1 MSYRVISS
9 IWALLLL
16 SACAIPKTGGR
27 QVAGT
32 GTPGLGPQDVYSQQ
46 VFRSDM
52 ATAGVDLGSA
62 ESFNEP
68 DRVTAAVKLCYDGV
82 KFPEFFTYQRSLRRC
97 MVMDYVASRDDL
109 EATHNG
115 QLPGNPFFE
124 GDVVVR
130 RWAADS
136 PRAGF
141 SSPDEM
147 FQFMRAGYGYAK
159 PNELSAL
166 RTHNQQIFV
175 APQPGRGPSILP
187 RSQ

>member
-1 MSYRVISS
+1 MSHRVTAS
-9 IWALLLL
+9 IGALLLL
-16 SACAIPKTGGR
+16 SACAVPNAGGQ

-32 GTPGLGPQDVYSQQ
+32 GTPGLGPQDAFSQP
-46 VFRSDM
+46 VFREDM

-62 ESFNEP
+62 ESFNDP
-68 DRVTAAVKLCYDGV
+68 NRVTAAVEQCYDGV
-82 KFPEFFTYQRSLRRC
+82 KFPEFSTYQRFLRRC

-109 EATHNG
+109 AATHNG
-115 QLPGNPFFE
+115 QIPGNPFFE

-147 FQFMRAGYGYAK
+147 FQFMRAGYSYAK
-159 PNELSAL
+159 PNELAAL

-175 APQPGRGPSILP
+175 APQPGRGPSILSG
-187 RSQ
+187 SQ